1 MNNGIRNERSGK
13 KKKEKKGRLTLL
25 TDYWQDVLL
34 CLLLKIKKNNLFI
47 AWTKRNQA
55 KSKNM
60 FMNT

>member
-1 MNNGIRNERSGK
+1 MELEMKDQEK